1 MMNKGN
7 DNDLLGPVL
16 EVLRKNEPQLKDR
29 NEIPDNVI
37 RMIQHVQQRNPSDRF
52 IPAFQVRYLNY
63 AQRFLTAASVSLLV
77 LFGVEEFNGV
87 KKLNALET
95 HTASVQAEPVQTI
108 SRRLAT
114 TGMSVVFLQQRLPGR
129 LNFFIAKQYLSQ
141 VQAIESPNNPKP

>member
-1 MMNKGN
+1 MNKGN

-95 HTASVQAEPVQTI
+95 LTASVQAEPVQTI

-114 TGMSVVFLQQRLPGR
+114 NGMSVVFLQQRLPGR

-141 VQAIESPNNPKP
+141 VQTIESPNNPKP